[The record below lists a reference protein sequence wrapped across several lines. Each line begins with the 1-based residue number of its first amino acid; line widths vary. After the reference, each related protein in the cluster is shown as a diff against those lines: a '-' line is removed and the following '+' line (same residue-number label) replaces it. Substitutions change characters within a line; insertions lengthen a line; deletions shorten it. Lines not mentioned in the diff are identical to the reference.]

1 MSSGQARLNTFA
13 RPAPV
18 KYLLLLHTNRQE
30 GNGTRAEQWLRCLSS
45 PTLPA
50 LLISRSWEVSGSA
63 GPGQSGAQKIN
74 ISSRL
79 IKTGRC
85 FSVAKFSAFF
95 PSYPDWSQPTC
106 YLCFL
111 PCVATTLR
119 SGGQA
124 SDQCRIYRSLSC
136 QSWPEVGRLL
146 ILCHAGPHS
155 GDASQQSGCSIM
167 SSLPSIP
174 VPGLLGETSSHG
186 CPHCGYST
194 TLQDRIFISII
205 ASECLAN
212 ILRQKDALIVDKLA
226 TINDKRNIRKY
237 FCLSLTSH

>member
-30 GNGTRAEQWLRCLSS
+30 GNGTRAEQSSGWDVSPPPPCLPSSSAGAGRCLGLLDQGSLAPRKLTSARDSS
-45 PTLPA
+45 KLGAVSLLQNYLLFFLPIPTGL
-50 LLISRSWEVSGSA
+50 SRRFICV
-63 GPGQSGAQKIN
+63 
-74 ISSRL
+74 
-79 IKTGRC
+79 
-85 FSVAKFSAFF
+85 
-95 PSYPDWSQPTC
+95 
-106 YLCFL
+106 FL

-174 VPGLLGETSSHG
+174 GLLGG
-186 CPHCGYST
+186 NFLPWMP
-194 TLQDRIFISII
+194 TLWLLHNPLAGFFYCNYKHQ
-205 ASECLAN
+205 ECLAN
-212 ILRQKDALIVDKLA
+212 I
-226 TINDKRNIRKY
+226 
-237 FCLSLTSH
+237 